1 MQYRRFLLVV
11 KARGLIMGKR
21 NKLIAARLT
30 AVLLTLVMITGSF
43 SAFVFADGSADE
55 AAAGK

>member
-1 MQYRRFLLVV
+1 
-11 KARGLIMGKR
+11 MGKR

-30 AVLLTLVMITGSF
+30 AVLLTMVMITGSF

>member
-1 MQYRRFLLVV
+1 
-11 KARGLIMGKR
+11 MGKR
-21 NKLIAARLT
+21 PERFASKIT